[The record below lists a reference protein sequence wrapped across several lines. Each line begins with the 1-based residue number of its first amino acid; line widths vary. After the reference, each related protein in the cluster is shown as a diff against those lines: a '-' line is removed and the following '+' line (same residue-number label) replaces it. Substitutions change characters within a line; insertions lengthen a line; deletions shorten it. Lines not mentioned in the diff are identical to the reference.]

1 MRQEE
6 LHEQAVPANVNCSTL
21 TRVQGK
27 CSTEVVVMFRQD
39 KTVLM

>member
-6 LHEQAVPANVNCSTL
+6 HHEQAVPAMVNCSTL
-21 TRVQGK
+21 TRVQEK
-27 CSTEVVVMFRQD
+27 CSVEATVVFRQD